1 MKLRS
6 ATLVGCGMVCAT
18 LAVSSPAAASSI
30 LYSNL
35 NPINS
40 MAAGS
45 RTESPGRVEIETGDD
60 FILNSFDSIITSA
73 SFIGLVPVGFNLS
86 DLNIEI
92 YRVFPADSDAN
103 RVPTVPTRQNSPSD
117 VAFAERD
124 LATGITSV
132 TVTLIA
138 NQFTAQNSVLNG
150 IFPSPNQHTMGEGP
164 VTGQEVRFDV
174 VFSSPINLP
183 PDHYFFVPQ
192 VGLTTGD
199 FFWLSAL
206 RPIPAIAPNTPI
218 NPDLQ
223 AWIRNGN
230 LDPDWL
236 RIGTDI
242 VGAPTNQTFN
252 MAFQLEGDT
261 VPEPTT
267 LALLGAGLVGF
278 AWRTRRSKHHGD
290 ARLSTESSNVS

>member
-1 MKLRS
+1 MKFRS
-6 ATLVGCGMVCAT
+6 ATLVGLGMFCAT

-35 NPINS
+35 NVINS
-40 MAAGS
+40 MAAAS
-45 RTESPGRVEIETGDD
+45 RTESPGKIEIETGDD
-60 FILNSFDSIITSA
+60 FILTTPSVITSA
-73 SFIGLVPVGFNLS
+73 SFIGLVPQGSFLN
-86 DLNIEI
+86 DMNIEI
-92 YRVFPADSDAN
+92 YRVFPADSDTN
-103 RVPTVPTRQNSPSD
+103 RVPNVPTRQNSPSD
-117 VAFAERD
+117 IAFAERD
-124 LATGITSV
+124 FATGITSV

-138 NQFTAQNSVLNG
+138 NSFTAQNSVLNG

-174 VFSSPINLP
+174 VFSNPIGLP
-183 PDHYFFVPQ
+183 ADHYFFVPQ

-206 RPIPAIAPNTPI
+206 RPIPSAPPNTPI

-242 VGAPTNQTFN
+242 VGAPTNPTFN

-267 LALLGAGLVGF
+267 LVLLGAGLVGF
-278 AWRTRRSKHHGD
+278 AWRARRSNHGRD
-290 ARLSTESSNVS
+290 TSATDSSNVS